1 MYRMQKG
8 TGSLA
13 EAQPAEDV
21 LVVEEKKK
29 AVAGGPTLL
38 QLCAIAVPLGAFGGA
53 FLPASQSILP
63 ETLSPDDLQAG
74 NGLMLASRQGAN
86 LIGSAVAGVV
96 VAALTSAVALAI
108 DALTF

>member
-21 LVVEEKKK
+21 LVVEKKKK
-29 AVAGGPTLL
+29 AV
-38 QLCAIAVPLGAFGGA
+38 GGA

-108 DALTF
+108 DALTFLVSALSLALMRPTHRSAPE